1 MKRVM
6 KERIDA
12 IMSNIKE
19 KYQSPEIIEELIDE
33 KDIITASD
41 NDVDAGELIDF

>member
-1 MKRVM
+1 
-6 KERIDA
+6 
-12 IMSNIKE
+12 MSNIKE

-41 NDVDAGELIDF
+41 NIVDADELTDDSTNNSIDF